1 MRAVQ
6 PSSPVVY
13 IKVLDREARVKIEIP
28 IYVRSNRNDNRR
40 NCARKSK
47 GLAPDIVTG
56 KHRLIADPPV
66 ETGRTNAGTG
76 ASELLLAALRACT
89 STNVC

>member
-40 NCARKSK
+40 NCARKLE
-47 GLAPDIVTG
+47 GIG
-56 KHRLIADPPV
+56 
-66 ETGRTNAGTG
+66 AGYRYG
-76 ASELLLAALRACT
+76 QT
-89 STNVC
+89 SAYR